1 MSTTGP
7 DPRLA
12 LISSLDLASCRIE
25 FSGRPVVLLCGGR
38 VPPPKPTA
46 DDPDPP
52 IGSMRHA
59 ITSAWPKFRVF
70 RPEEIKDWHTD
81 GIFKDLVSFELELAA
96 ICSLVVIVPESEGS
110 LVELGAF
117 SQLHELSEKSIVICS
132 SQFARDASFINL
144 GILRFLTARNESRV
158 KTYPWEIKR
167 PDSISTELVG
177 DVISDIKHEL
187 EKLPGSQVL
196 KTSQR
201 AHASIVICELLRFFV
216 ALKENE
222 IYEYIGLMGFEI
234 TKDELRGKL
243 FLLENFELIKTQSYS
258 DAIFY
263 MSDETTHHKLR
274 VAFQDKSKKFDA
286 LRIDV
291 QCRDFYKNDPKFRN
305 WHRAI
310 SQSAKVIL

>member
-59 ITSAWPKFRVF
+59 ITNAWPEFRVF

-81 GIFKDLVSFELELAA
+81 GTFKDLVSFELELAA

-117 SQLHELSEKSIVICS
+117 SQLHELSEKSIAICS

-144 GILRFLTARNESRV
+144 GILRFLTAKNESRV
-158 KTYPWEIKR
+158 KTYPWDIKR
-167 PDSISTELVG
+167 PGSISSEIVG
-177 DVISDIKHEL
+177 DVISDIKQEL
-187 EKLPGSQVL
+187 EKLPRSQVL
-196 KTSQR
+196 KIGQR
-201 AHASIVICELLRFFV
+201 AHSSIVICELLRFFV

-222 IYEYIGLMGFEI
+222 IYEYLGLMGFEL

-243 FLLENFELIKTQSYS
+243 FLLKNFELIKTQSYS
-258 DAIFY
+258 DAVFY
-263 MSDETTHHKLR
+263 MPNETTHHKLR
-274 VAFQDKSKKFDA
+274 VAFQDKTKKFDA
-286 LRIDV
+286 LRFDV

-310 SQSAKVIL
+310 SQPARVIL

>member
-1 MSTTGP
+1 M
-7 DPRLA
+7 
-12 LISSLDLASCRIE
+12 
-25 FSGRPVVLLCGGR
+25 
-38 VPPPKPTA
+38 PPPKPTA

-59 ITSAWPKFRVF
+59 ITNAWPAFRVF

-158 KTYPWEIKR
+158 KTYPWDIKR
-167 PDSISTELVG
+167 PDSISSELVD

-187 EKLPGSQVL
+187 DRLPASQVL
-196 KTSQR
+196 KISQR
-201 AHASIVICELLRFFV
+201 AHSSIVICELLRFFV

-222 IYEYIGLMGFEI
+222 IYEYLGLIGFEL

-243 FLLENFELIKTQSYS
+243 FLLKSFGLIKTQPYS
-258 DAIFY
+258 DAVFY
-263 MSDETTHHKLR
+263 MPDEKAYHKLR
-274 VAFQDKSKKFDA
+274 VVFQDKSKKFDA

-291 QCRDFYKNDPKFRN
+291 QCRNFYKSDPRFRN
-305 WHRAI
+305 WQRAI